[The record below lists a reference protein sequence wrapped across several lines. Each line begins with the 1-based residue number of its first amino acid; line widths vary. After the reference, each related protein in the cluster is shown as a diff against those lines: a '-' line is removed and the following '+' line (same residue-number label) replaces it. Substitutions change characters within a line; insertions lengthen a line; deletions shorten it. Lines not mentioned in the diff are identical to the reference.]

1 MKLFATLAATALVAA
16 GALLQPALLQPAA
29 AQEVVRLGTTP
40 EPYPPF
46 INIDANGKLSGFE
59 IEIAEAV
66 CAEAKV
72 KCEWVLQ
79 AWEGIIPAL
88 LENKFD
94 AIVASMSITEERKQV
109 VDFTGKYY
117 DSPAMFVGR
126 KDQDIDI
133 TAEGLNGKTVA
144 VQVSTVHANYVE
156 NKFKDVVTIKSYDT
170 QENANLDLIAGRVD
184 LVLADSIALED
195 GLLKTTEG
203 ADVEVK
209 GEAFTDKLM
218 GDGVGF
224 AVRKSDTAL
233 RDKLT
238 AAIAAIR
245 ANGTYKTIADKY
257 FSFDIY
263 GG

>member
-1 MKLFATLAATALVAA
+1 MKRIATLAASALIVAA
-16 GALLQPALLQPAA
+16 ALLQPAA
-29 AQEVVRLGTTP
+29 AQDVVRLGTTP

-46 INIDANGKLSGFE
+46 INIDPNGKLSGFE
-59 IEIAEAV
+59 IELAEAV

-88 LENKFD
+88 LEKKFD
-94 AIVASMSITEERKQV
+94 AIVASMSITDERRQV
-109 VDFTGKYY
+109 VDFSGKYY

-133 TAEGLNGKTVA
+133 TAESLNGKTIA
-144 VQVSTVHANYVE
+144 VQVSTIHANYLE
-156 NKFKDVVTIKSYDT
+156 SKFKDVATIKSYDT

-195 GLLKTTEG
+195 GLLKTADG
-203 ADVEVK
+203 ADFERK
-209 GEAFTDKLM
+209 GDTFTDKLM
-218 GDGVGF
+218 GEGVGF
-224 AVRKSDTAL
+224 AVRKEDTAL

-238 AAIAAIR
+238 AAIAGIR
-245 ANGTYKTIADKY
+245 ANGTYKSIADKY

-263 GG
+263 GN

>member
-1 MKLFATLAATALVAA
+1 MKLFATLATTALIAA
-16 GALLQPALLQPAA
+16 GALLQPTLLQPAA

-79 AWEGIIPAL
+79 SWEGIIPAL
-88 LENKFD
+88 LEKKFD

-109 VDFTGKYY
+109 VDFSGKYY

-126 KDQDIDI
+126 KDQEIAI
-133 TAEGLNGKTVA
+133 TPESLKGKTVA
-144 VQVSTVHANYVE
+144 VQVSTVHANYLE
-156 NKFKDVVTIKSYDT
+156 AKFKDTVTIKTYDT

-203 ADVEVK
+203 ADFELK
-209 GEAFTDKLM
+209 GETFTDKLM

-224 AVRKSDTAL
+224 AVRKEDTAL

-238 AAIAAIR
+238 AAIDGIR
-245 ANGTYKTIADKY
+245 KNGTYKTIADKY